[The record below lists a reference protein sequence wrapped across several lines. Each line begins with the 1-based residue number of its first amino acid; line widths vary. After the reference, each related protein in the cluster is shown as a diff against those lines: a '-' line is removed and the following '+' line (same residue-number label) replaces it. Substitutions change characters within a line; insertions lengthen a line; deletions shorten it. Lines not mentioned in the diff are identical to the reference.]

1 MYFCSFFTALLVSAT
16 NSSMNEREERGEVE
30 ESERGYD
37 LVHCHDNRAEEE
49 KISLCLQHCST
60 LPVDQD
66 GVLILSHMKT
76 DDKVGLSYWKK
87 VTLWTRNFTLE

>member
-1 MYFCSFFTALLVSAT
+1 
-16 NSSMNEREERGEVE
+16 MNEREERGEVE

-87 VTLWTRNFTLE
+87 VTLWTRNVTLE